1 MILVFADQRDGN
13 LKKASKEAISEG
25 KRLATSLSLPLG
37 VVVIGTGAKG
47 VVDEIKKYGADKV
60 FVSETPDAYS
70 PDLYAE
76 GVAKIAKENGAK
88 IVLFPATSMC
98 VDFAPRV
105 SAKLEAGLVT
115 DITATELKDG
125 KLVVKKPVY
134 SGKAIATV
142 EYKSD
147 IAMATLRPNVFEL
160 EENAGAGEVVEFS
173 VDGDAKAKAIKV
185 ELKEAGKVELTE
197 ASIIVSGG
205 RGVKGPEYFQN
216 ELQQLA
222 DLLGAAV
229 GASRAA
235 VDAGWIDHSHQVGQT
250 GKVVSP
256 KVYMAFGIS
265 GAIQHLA
272 GMGTS
277 QYIIAVNK
285 DPDAPIFN
293 VASLGVVADLFK
305 VVPALIEEIKKA
317 KA

>member
-1 MILVFADQRDGN
+1 MILVFADQREGN

-25 KRLATSLSLPLG
+25 KRLGSALSLPLG
-37 VVVIGTGAKG
+37 VVVLGKGAG
-47 VVDEIKKYGADKV
+47 SVVEEIKKYGADKV
-60 FVSETPDAYS
+60 FVSETPEAYS

-76 GVAKIAKENGAK
+76 GVAKIAKENDAK
-88 IVLFPATSMC
+88 VVLFPATAMG

-115 DITATELKDG
+115 DIVSTEIKDG

-160 EENAGAGEVVEFS
+160 AENSGAGEVVEFS
-173 VDGDAKAKAIKV
+173 VEGDAKAKAVKV

-197 ASIIVSGG
+197 AGIIVSGG

-293 VASLGVVADLFK
+293 IASLGVVADLFK

-317 KA
+317 K